1 MIPVPSQA
9 TALVWADEDVRK
21 GANNVPAQAGSPRPA
36 SGSCGCEHESLSLWA
51 LVSTQVGGNTFHP
64 PSGGSETSL
73 RVSGEGA
80 MGSSGQQPA
89 ASTPSPKPRSSASTL
104 PREGAG
110 RCVDTNALQESR
122 PLRAGEGQSRPHIK
136 YAFRRVFVRPAP
148 SSPAL
153 LPRKAGGEGSRK
165 PGQDDTRTSIP
176 TCHTGWMIISPM
188 LVSSLALFV
197 ALTGCG
203 RGDSSNSMQPISTES
218 TVADIAESSDPNAS
232 PVHEAATPDGV
243 TLSGVDTESD
253 SVDVVEVMDQPSADQ
268 PDAPAEEPDSSENG
282 PDSDPI
288 AEVPSPPSVEPAGG
302 APFRILLPT
311 TEGVLLVDVEI
322 RIGEMPLAQAFAK
335 RIAAVIAE
343 ASSDEDASGPTWQ
356 ELFAHVQAD
365 PEQFGR
371 GQPINAGQYDE
382 AIRQYDLNRNGRP
395 DDDEVARFLFLF
407 LFRDA
412 GTDEPFRLIGT
423 DHYRHAN
430 RSDSALFR
438 AIDSDGNGQL
448 ESGELDQAADSLM
461 RLDQNADRGL
471 TLSEASVNEPNDA
484 AWGRRRTHRRG
495 TVAMDLGGYVDW
507 TMVSY
512 AMDGWMQQFPFG
524 VDASA
529 IAAIDHDG
537 DGSISREEA
546 ESLREV
552 EPDLRLRV
560 QFAENSLD
568 EAMIEVVSMRSDL
581 ESVTRLQ
588 QSAGSITL
596 SGRSLHLRFE
606 ILDAPSRQNRVP
618 PEAFAMLDS
627 DGDGFLQPSEIPE
640 SVPSDFSVESLD
652 SDDDG
657 KLSLSEINRG
667 MIRKSPIW
675 ATQVRGRAAEFP
687 DAVFAWLD
695 SNQDRFLSEREILAA
710 GNRLAKDARLPLEPA
725 DIADSFVVQIAR
737 GDPGQDNQTFRF
749 ANRGG
754 PQSDSLPPWARH
766 MDSNG
771 DGDISELEFIGTSE
785 QFDDFDR
792 NGDGFIDGQEVAG
805 G

>member
-1 MIPVPSQA
+1 MI
-9 TALVWADEDVRK
+9 
-21 GANNVPAQAGSPRPA
+21 
-36 SGSCGCEHESLSLWA
+36 
-51 LVSTQVGGNTFHP
+51 F
-64 PSGGSETSL
+64 
-73 RVSGEGA
+73 
-80 MGSSGQQPA
+80 
-89 ASTPSPKPRSSASTL
+89 
-104 PREGAG
+104 
-110 RCVDTNALQESR
+110 
-122 PLRAGEGQSRPHIK
+122 
-136 YAFRRVFVRPAP
+136 
-148 SSPAL
+148 
-153 LPRKAGGEGSRK
+153 
-165 PGQDDTRTSIP
+165 
-176 TCHTGWMIISPM
+176 SPM
-188 LVSSLALFV
+188 FVGVLAILVA
-197 ALTGCG
+197 AIGCG
-203 RGDSSNSMQPISTES
+203 RGDSSNSMQPIPTES
-218 TVADIAESSDPNAS
+218 AVADIAESSDSEAS
-232 PVHEAATPDGV
+232 PVNEPAAPDV
-243 TLSGVDTESD
+243 TTLPSADTVPD
-253 SVDVVEVMDQPSADQ
+253 SADVVEVVDHPPAEESDSL
-268 PDAPAEEPDSSENG
+268 AEEPDSLESG
-282 PDSDPI
+282 QDSDPI

-311 TEGVLLVDVEI
+311 TEGMLLVDVEI

-343 ASSDEDASGPTWQ
+343 ASGKEEASGPTWQ

-371 GQPINAGQYDE
+371 GQPINAEQYDE
-382 AIRQYDLNRNGRP
+382 AIRRYDLNRNRRP
-395 DDDEVARFLFLF
+395 DDDEVARF

-438 AIDSDGNGQL
+438 AIDSDGDGQL
-448 ESGELDQAADSLM
+448 ESGELDQSANSLM
-461 RLDQNADRGL
+461 RLDQNADRGI
-471 TLSEASVNEPNDA
+471 TLNEASVNEPNDGP

-512 AMDGWMQQFPFG
+512 AMDGWMQRFPFG
-524 VDASA
+524 VEASA

-537 DGSISREEA
+537 DGAISSEEA

-552 EPDLRLRV
+552 APDLRLRV
-560 QFAENSLD
+560 QFAENRLG
-568 EAMIEVVSMRSDL
+568 EAMIEVVSMRPNL
-581 ESVTRLQ
+581 ESMTRIE
-588 QSAGSITL
+588 QSAGSITVW
-596 SGRSLHLRFE
+596 GRSLRFRFE
-606 ILDAPSRQNRVP
+606 ILDSPSRQNRVP

-652 SDDDG
+652 ADGDG

-710 GNRLAKDARLPLEPA
+710 GDRLSKDARLPLKPA

-771 DGDISELEFIGTSE
+771 DGDISELEFIGTSD

-792 NGDGFIDGQEVAG
+792 NGDGFIDSLEVAG